1 MVGYRK
7 NALNGP
13 LELGEYSKH
22 ESLLALQEEEY
33 LQRNMLAVMILERG
47 THT

>member
-1 MVGYRK
+1 MVGNRK
-7 NALNGP
+7 NTLNGP
-13 LELGEYSKH
+13 LELGYYSKH
-22 ESLLALQEEEY
+22 VSLQALQEEY